1 MERFHHITF
10 WRERKGSGV
19 TENGMTE
26 MYGYFAKIMEKLP
39 KTGRFKA
46 ENPNDNE
53 KSNRKVLKSD

>member
-1 MERFHHITF
+1 MEQFHHITF

-26 MYGYFAKIMEKLP
+26 MYGYFAKFMEKLP
-39 KTGRFKA
+39 KPGRQKA
-46 ENPNDNE
+46 SNPNDNE